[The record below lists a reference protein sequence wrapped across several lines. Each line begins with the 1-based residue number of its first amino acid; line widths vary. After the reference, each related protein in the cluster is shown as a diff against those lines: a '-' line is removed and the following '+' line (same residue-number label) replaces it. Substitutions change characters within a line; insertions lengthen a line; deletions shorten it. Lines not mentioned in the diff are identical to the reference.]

1 MSTSFPKSHT
11 SKLSLAYGT
20 GLPQRELRLGGKT
33 LWESPASALVIVSEA
48 QGLQSSFGCIRACSH
63 DPASGMERNPT
74 LPSPP
79 PAAASNAAL
88 HHTPPP
94 TIQFSRSPIF
104 FPSSYGSRMRGTH
117 HAKAL
122 GGWLLGRDFPRRC
135 AKGGRS
141 PGGPL
146 RARGSAPGL
155 MQDRTSTG

>member
-79 PAAASNAAL
+79 PAAASTAAL
-88 HHTPPP
+88 HHTPPHHPILAFPNLFPLFLRVAYARDPPRQGTWGMAPWTGFPP
-94 TIQFSRSPIF
+94 T
-104 FPSSYGSRMRGTH
+104 MRE
-117 HAKAL
+117 
-122 GGWLLGRDFPRRC
+122 GRPEP
-135 AKGGRS
+135 GRS
-141 PGGPL
+141 ASRPRFGPWTD
-146 RARGSAPGL
+146 AGP
-155 MQDRTSTG
+155 D